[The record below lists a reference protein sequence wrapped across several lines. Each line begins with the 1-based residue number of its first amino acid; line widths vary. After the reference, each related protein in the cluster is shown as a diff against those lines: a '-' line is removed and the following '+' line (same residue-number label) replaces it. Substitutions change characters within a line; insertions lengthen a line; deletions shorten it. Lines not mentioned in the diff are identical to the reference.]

1 MHMRKEGCIDIWIEM
16 QGYPRREE
24 NEDKKKRGE
33 RVDREV
39 RMETE
44 MVERL
49 KRSFQRV
56 VRDIRTIDA
65 EYTLPAASVIL
76 IPICISHAIKCGA

>member
-1 MHMRKEGCIDIWIEM
+1 MYRHMDRGARVSTKRGK
-16 QGYPRREE
+16 RRQ
-24 NEDKKKRGE
+24 KKRGE

-56 VRDIRTIDA
+56 VRDIRTIDT
-65 EYTLPAASVIL
+65 EYTLPAASVIR
-76 IPICISHAIKCGA
+76 IPICISHAIKCDA